1 MGLAA
6 VHAAVAA
13 ESAVTMQAWSSDA
26 AGFADFNA
34 ELMLRDEAN
43 LLKFPGAKL
52 VVSDGIS
59 YGQAGM
65 LTDGTAGVWV
75 GAGRIGAGNASPSRI
90 VFDLGRPRLIREIRV
105 LTSNSD
111 TRTNQDYEIRLA
123 RKSSGL
129 TGLPRL
135 PDEATFTSGDKVI
148 GPNAGPCISSIVNP
162 AGGNLTDERCDV
174 IEFRIYPAHQAK
186 AGSPARSDMAK
197 RGWTSLVELQVLA
210 DPDDSELFESPE
222 QRRAWL
228 AEMERKRK
236 MARLAGLSQLASA
249 AVQNLVPLERAIDD
263 LATTC
268 PERFPAERYRA
279 RLDEFVRQLDAV
291 KPEELDT
298 PEAVQRLE
306 LLTTQ
311 FEAFRR
317 EVLLSNPLLDFGQ
330 ILLVQR
336 SGPGNGLPAN
346 WQSNSQLRQ
355 KTFDDSIEILSLDNL
370 DGETDTL
377 FKPSGGLMVSDVD
390 LHFDADRLMFSM
402 MDANSRWQVWEINAD
417 GTGLRQIT
425 PSDPDDVDHYDS
437 CYLPDGRIIFTSTAC
452 MIGVPC
458 VYGNSHV
465 TNTYIC
471 DADGANIRQL
481 TFDQEHNWSP
491 CVMNSGRILYQRW
504 EYADLPHSNSRM
516 LFSMNPDGTSQFAF
530 YGTNSLWPNSI
541 FYARPIPDSPSK
553 VVGII
558 SGHHG
563 VARQGEM
570 IIFDAA
576 IGRREAEGVVQRIG
590 DYGKRVE
597 PVVADNLVGGSWPRF
612 LHPYPLSDKYYL
624 AAVQPTPSS
633 RIGIYLVDVFD
644 NMLLL
649 RESASHQLMEPVPWR
664 KTTRPPIVQ
673 DRIVPGAKEATVYL
687 TDVYN
692 GPGLGGIPRGA
703 VKQLRVYTYGFSYQN
718 MGGLLGII
726 GLDGPWDMRRVM
738 GTVPVEEDGSA
749 QFTVPANLPIAVQP
763 LDEQGRALQL
773 MRSWMT
779 AMPGEVLQC
788 NGCHESQNNAAL
800 PKTTL
805 AIGRRPAPIAP
816 WYGPTRGFDYSREVQ
831 PVIDRYCVG
840 CHNGKP
846 LADGRTTVNLRG
858 DLMIDDFAMVTA
870 GNGGNHGGRFS
881 VGYAELHRYVRRSG
895 IESDIHLLTP
905 MEFHASTTELV
916 QMLEKGHQGVVLDD
930 QAWDRILTW
939 IDMNCPYHG
948 TWGEQLN
955 EAAKQQNCR
964 RMELAKRYAG
974 IEDDAEYLPPASP
987 EPIEFVHPQP
997 VVRPSRKDLAIP
1009 GWPWS
1014 ADEAVKRQ
1022 AAANEIYKTI
1032 DLGGEQSLRLA
1043 LVPPGEF
1050 IMGSTDGPPDEWPPA
1065 VVRIEQPFWIG
1076 VHEISNAQ
1084 YAQFDPSHDSHVE
1097 SKQAYQFG
1105 VHGYPMDRP
1114 EQPVVRV
1121 SWERAMAFC
1130 RWLSEKTGC
1139 HVTLPTES
1147 QWEYAARAGSDRPF
1161 WFGGLDED
1169 FGPYANLAD
1178 VNIRKFASNPYTV
1191 DQAYENATKYDDYM
1205 PRDPR
1210 FDDGMLLTGEG
1221 GRYKPNPWGLCDM
1234 HGNVAEWTLSAYRP
1248 YPYDSADGREAL
1260 TGTDRRVVRGGSWR
1274 DRPMRSTASYRLGY
1288 EPYQR
1293 VFNVGFRIVV
1303 AGDAAGSMELAWGEA
1318 DAGSSRD
1325 PGSPE
1330 RSPSVPATPLDR
1342 KASGQQRPR

>member
-1 MGLAA
+1 MPSNRFLLVTRYLALTLAGLVAA
-6 VHAAVAA
+6 HAAATAA
-13 ESAVTMQAWSSDA
+13 EVDIKTQAWSSDA
-26 AGFADFNA
+26 AGFAEFNA
-34 ELMLRDEAN
+34 ELMSRDDAN

-52 VVSDGIS
+52 IVSEGINAS
-59 YGQAGM
+59 QTSL
-65 LTDGTAGVWV
+65 LTDGTGGVWV
-75 GAGRIGAGNASPSRI
+75 GAGRIHAADGRPSTI
-90 VFDLGRPRLIREIRV
+90 TFDLGRPRLVREIRV

-111 TRTNQDYEIRLA
+111 ARTNQDYEIRLA
-123 RKSSGL
+123 RKAPGS
-129 TGLPRL
+129 TALPRL
-135 PDEATFTSGDKVI
+135 PDQATFTSGDKII
-148 GPNAGPCISSIVNP
+148 GPNHGPLISSVVNP
-162 AGGNLTDERCDV
+162 AGGNLSQERFDV
-174 IEFRIYPAHQAK
+174 IEFRIYPAYGVP
-186 AGSPARSDMAK
+186 AGSPARSDLAK

-210 DPDDSELFESPE
+210 DPDDPELFESPE
-222 QRRAWL
+222 QRRVWM

-236 MARLAGLSQLASA
+236 IARLAGLSRLAA
-249 AVQNLVPLERAIDD
+249 DAINNLAPLERAIDD
-263 LATTC
+263 LTTTC
-268 PERFPAERYRA
+268 PDRFPGRQYRA
-279 RLDEFVRQLDAV
+279 RWEEFVGKFGEL

-298 PEAVQRLE
+298 PEAVQQLDT
-306 LLTTQ
+306 LTAQ

-317 EVLLSNPLLDFGQ
+317 EVLLSNPLLDFRQ
-330 ILLVQR
+330 VLFVKR

-346 WQSNSQLRQ
+346 WQSNSQIRQ
-355 KTFDDSIEILSLDNL
+355 KTFDDSIELLSLDNL

-471 DADGANIRQL
+471 DADGTSIRQL

-516 LFSMNPDGTSQFAF
+516 LFSMNPDGTSQSAF
-530 YGTNSLWPNSI
+530 YGTNSLWPNGV

-553 VVGII
+553 VVGIV

-570 IIFDAA
+570 IIFDTAL
-576 IGRREAEGVVQRIG
+576 GRQEASGVVQRIG
-590 DYGKRVE
+590 DWGKKVE
-597 PVVADNLVGGSWPRF
+597 PVVADNLVGASWPKF

-624 AAVQPTPSS
+624 AAVQPTPAS

-644 NMLLL
+644 NRLLL
-649 RESASHQLMEPVPWR
+649 RESQSHQLMEPVPWR
-664 KTTRPPIVQ
+664 KTSRPPIVQ

-692 GPGLGGIPRGA
+692 GPGLEGVPRGA
-703 VKQLRVYTYGFSYQN
+703 VKQLRVYTYGFSFQN

-726 GLDGPWDMRRVM
+726 GLDGPWDMRRVI
-738 GTVPVEEDGSA
+738 GTVPVAEDGSTK
-749 QFTVPANLPIAVQP
+749 FMVPANVPVAVQP
-763 LDEQGRALQL
+763 LDEQGRAMQL

-788 NGCHESQNNAAL
+788 NGCHESQNDAAL
-800 PKTTL
+800 LKTTL
-805 AIGRRPAPIAP
+805 AINRPASRITP
-816 WYGPTRGFDYSREVQ
+816 WHGLTRGFDYSREVQ
-831 PVIDRYCVG
+831 PVIDRYCIG
-840 CHNGKP
+840 CHNGEP
-846 LADGRTTVNLRG
+846 LADGTVTINLRG
-858 DLMIDDFAMVTA
+858 DLKIDDFKMVTA
-870 GNGGNHGGRFS
+870 GNGGGHGGRFS

-905 MEFHASTTELV
+905 MEYHASTTELV
-916 QMLEKGHQGVVLDD
+916 QMLEKGHHGVVLDD
-930 QAWDRILTW
+930 EAWDRILTW

-948 TWGEQLN
+948 TWGEELN
-955 EAAKQQNCR
+955 PNAKQQNAR

-974 IEDDAEYLPPASP
+974 LEDDAEYVPPAAAGP
-987 EPIEFVHPQP
+987 VEFLRPAP
-997 VVRPSRKDLAIP
+997 VVKPTVHDLGATS
-1009 GWPWS
+1009 WPLS
-1014 ADEAVKRQ
+1014 ADQAAKQQ
-1022 AAANEIYKTI
+1022 AAAGEIGKTI
-1032 DLGGEQSLRLA
+1032 DLGGGQSLRLA

-1050 IMGSTDGPPDEWPPA
+1050 VMGSADGPPDEWPPA
-1065 VVRIEQPFWIG
+1065 RVRINKPYWIG
-1076 VHEISNAQ
+1076 IHEISNAQ
-1084 YAQFDPSHDSHVE
+1084 YAQFDPSHNSRVE
-1097 SKQAYQFG
+1097 PKQAYQFG
-1105 VHGYPMDRP
+1105 VHGYPMNRP

-1130 RWLSEKTGC
+1130 RWLTARTGYD
-1139 HVTLPTES
+1139 VRLPTEA
-1147 QWEYAARAGSDRPF
+1147 QWEYAARAGSGQPF
-1161 WFGGLDED
+1161 WFGGTDDD

-1178 VNIRKFASNPYTV
+1178 VSIRQFASNPYTV
-1191 DQAYENATKYDDYM
+1191 DQAYPNATKYDDYM
-1205 PRDPR
+1205 PRETR
-1210 FDDGMLLTGEG
+1210 FDDGMLLTCAG
-1221 GRYKPNPWGLCDM
+1221 GRYAPNPWGLYDM
-1234 HGNVAEWTLSAYRP
+1234 HGNVAEWTLSAYRS
-1248 YPYDSADGREAL
+1248 YPYVASDGREEAA
-1260 TGTDRRVVRGGSWR
+1260 GAERRVVRGGSWR

-1303 AGDAAGSMELAWGEA
+1303 SA
-1318 DAGSSRD
+1318 DVTVASR
-1325 PGSPE
+1325 
-1330 RSPSVPATPLDR
+1330 
-1342 KASGQQRPR
+1342 

>member
-1 MGLAA
+1 MPSNRPLLLTVCLAFA
-6 VHAAVAA
+6 MPGFVTAPAAGTAA
-13 ESAVTMQAWSSDA
+13 EVDIKTQAWSSDA
-26 AGFADFNA
+26 AGFAEFNA
-34 ELMLRDEAN
+34 ELMSRDDAN

-52 VVSDGIS
+52 IVSDGINS
-59 YGQAGM
+59 AQTSM
-65 LTDGTAGVWV
+65 LTDGTGGVWV
-75 GAGRIGAGNASPSRI
+75 GAGRIHAADAHPSTI
-90 VFDLGRPRLIREIRV
+90 TFDLGRPRLVREIRV

-111 TRTNQDYEIRLA
+111 ARTNQDYEIRLG
-123 RKSSGL
+123 RKAPGS

-135 PDEATFTSGDKVI
+135 PDQATFTSGDKII
-148 GPNAGPCISSIVNP
+148 GPNRGPFISSVVNP
-162 AGGNLTDERCDV
+162 AGGNLSQERFDV
-174 IEFRIYPAHQAK
+174 IEFRIYPAYGVS
-186 AGSPARSDMAK
+186 AGSPARSELAK

-210 DPDDSELFESPE
+210 DPADPELFESPE
-222 QRRAWL
+222 QRRVWM

-236 MARLAGLSQLASA
+236 IARLAGLSRLAA
-249 AVQNLVPLERAIDD
+249 EAINNLAPLERVIDD
-263 LATTC
+263 LTTTC
-268 PERFPAERYRA
+268 PDRFPGRQYRA
-279 RLDEFVRQLDAV
+279 RWEEFVEKFGEL

-298 PEAVQRLE
+298 PDAVQRLDT
-306 LLTTQ
+306 LTAQ

-317 EVLLSNPLLDFGQ
+317 EVLLSNPLLNFGQ
-330 ILLVQR
+330 VLFVKR

-346 WQSNSQLRQ
+346 WQSNSQIRQ

-402 MDANSRWQVWEINAD
+402 MDPNSRWQVWEINAD
-417 GTGLRQIT
+417 GTGIRQIT
-425 PSDPDDVDHYDS
+425 PSDPEDVDHYDS

-471 DADGANIRQL
+471 DADGKSIRQL

-530 YGTNSLWPNSI
+530 YGTNSLWPNGV

-553 VVGII
+553 VVGIV

-576 IGRREAEGVVQRIG
+576 LGRQEADGVVQRIG
-590 DYGKRVE
+590 DWGKQVE
-597 PVVADNLVGGSWPRF
+597 PVVADNLVGASWPKF

-644 NMLLL
+644 NLLLL
-649 RESASHQLMEPVPWR
+649 RESESHQLMEPVPWR
-664 KTTRPPIVQ
+664 KTRRPPIVQ

-692 GPGLGGIPRGA
+692 GPGLDGVPRGS
-703 VKQLRVYTYGFSYQN
+703 VKHLRVFTYGFSYQN

-726 GLDGPWDMRRVM
+726 GLDGPWDMRRVI
-738 GTVPVEEDGSA
+738 GTVPVAEDGSTK
-749 QFTVPANLPIAVQP
+749 FMVPANMPIALQP
-763 LDEQGRALQL
+763 LDEKGRALQL

-788 NGCHESQNNAAL
+788 NGCHESQNDAAL
-800 PKTTL
+800 LKTTQTINL
-805 AIGRRPAPIAP
+805 SPSRIAP
-816 WYGPTRGFDYSREVQ
+816 WHGLTRGFDYGREVQ

-840 CHNGKP
+840 CHNGEA
-846 LADGRTTVNLRG
+846 LADGTVTINLRG
-858 DLMIDDFAMVTA
+858 DLKIDDFKMVTA
-870 GNGGNHGGRFS
+870 GNGGGHGGRFS

-930 QAWDRILTW
+930 EAWDRILTW

-948 TWGEQLN
+948 TWGEELN
-955 EAAKQQNCR
+955 PNATTQNAR
-964 RMELAKRYAG
+964 RMALAKRYAG
-974 IEDDAEYLPPASP
+974 LDDDAEYIPSAASG
-987 EPIEFVHPQP
+987 PIEFVRPAP
-997 VVRPSRKDLAIP
+997 VVKPTVQDLGASS
-1009 GWPWS
+1009 WPLS
-1014 ADEAVKRQ
+1014 ADQAAKKQ
-1022 AAANEIYKTI
+1022 AAAGEILKTI
-1032 DLGGEQSLRLA
+1032 DLGGGQSLRLA

-1050 IMGSTDGPPDEWPPA
+1050 VMGSREGPPDEWPPA
-1065 VVRIEQPFWIG
+1065 RVRIDRPYWIG
-1076 VHEISNAQ
+1076 IHEISNVQ
-1084 YAQFDPSHDSHVE
+1084 YAQFDPSHDSRVE
-1097 SKQAYQFG
+1097 PKQAYQFG
-1105 VHGYPMDRP
+1105 IHGYPMNRP

-1121 SWERAMAFC
+1121 SWERAVAFC
-1130 RWLSEKTGC
+1130 RWLSEKTGYD
-1139 HVTLPTES
+1139 VSLPTEA
-1147 QWEYAARAGSDRPF
+1147 QWEYAARAGSSRPF
-1161 WFGGLDED
+1161 WFGGTDDD

-1178 VNIRKFASNPYTV
+1178 VSIRQFASNPYTV
-1191 DQAYENATKYDDYM
+1191 DQAYPNATKYDDYM
-1205 PRDPR
+1205 PREAR
-1210 FDDGMLLTGEG
+1210 FDDRMLLTCAG
-1221 GRYKPNPWGLCDM
+1221 GRYEPNPWGLYDM
-1234 HGNVAEWTLSAYRP
+1234 HGNVAEWTLSAFRT
-1248 YPYDSADGREAL
+1248 YPYDAADGRETVA
-1260 TGTDRRVVRGGSWR
+1260 GTERRAVRGGSWR

-1303 AGDAAGSMELAWGEA
+1303 SA
-1318 DAGSSRD
+1318 DVAVASR
-1325 PGSPE
+1325 
-1330 RSPSVPATPLDR
+1330 
-1342 KASGQQRPR
+1342 